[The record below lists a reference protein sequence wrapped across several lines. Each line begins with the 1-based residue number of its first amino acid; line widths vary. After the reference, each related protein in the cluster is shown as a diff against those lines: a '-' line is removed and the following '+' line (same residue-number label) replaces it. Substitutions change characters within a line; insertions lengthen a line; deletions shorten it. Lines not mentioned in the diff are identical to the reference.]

1 MIMIKIM
8 IKNYNKNYNN
18 NNHHQDAYDNN
29 HGKNDNE
36 NNNYPHQAAYDHDNN
51 HDKNNND
58 NNDNN
63 NDKNN
68 NDNNDNN
75 NHQEA
80 AYLRTQAALRARQY
94 LQPPPSFAP
103 TQGIIIMII
112 KHQKS
117 QELENGSFRG
127 LKPKQAPK
135 LSPKSETRDDIIN
148 VDARDDDD
156 DCNGPVSKC
165 CLI

>member
-1 MIMIKIM
+1 MDR
-8 IKNYNKNYNN
+8 NYDTNHETNYDKKSNN
-18 NNHHQDAYDNN
+18 NN
-29 HGKNDNE
+29 K
-36 NNNYPHQAAYDHDNN
+36 
-51 HDKNNND
+51 NND
-58 NNDNN
+58 N
-63 NDKNN
+63 
-68 NDNNDNN
+68 
-75 NHQEA
+75 HQEV
-80 AYLRTQAALRARQY
+80 AYLRTQAALLALQY

-103 TQGIIIMII
+103 TQGIIMIK

-156 DCNGPVSKC
+156 DCNGPVSKY